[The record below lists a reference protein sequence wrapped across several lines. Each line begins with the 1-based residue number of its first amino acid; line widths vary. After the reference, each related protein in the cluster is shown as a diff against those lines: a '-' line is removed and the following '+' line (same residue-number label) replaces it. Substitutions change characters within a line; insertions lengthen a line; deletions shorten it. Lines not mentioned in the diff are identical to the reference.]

1 MPIVVVVDNGQ
12 APTTMGV
19 VEEDCYNRNR
29 IYTVYGRIDDRTVP
43 LASEFFLIRYGI
55 RSSCNRQ
62 HAVAIRPYTVYGTV
76 YSPTGDMVLL
86 PWVPVELKL
95 HLVVEIC
102 FSSTQIIAVLLWNL
116 TRCILEGLYCMHVKF
131 LRFTVLVI
139 HCGMVTGNKGH

>member
-43 LASEFFLIRYGI
+43 LASEKFSIRYGI
-55 RSSCNRQ
+55 LSSRNRQ

-76 YSPTGDMVLL
+76 YSPTLMM
-86 PWVPVELKL
+86 WQ
-95 HLVVEIC
+95 LVATSDYHG
-102 FSSTQIIAVLLWNL
+102 SSNPG
-116 TRCILEGLYCMHVKF
+116 R
-131 LRFTVLVI
+131 
-139 HCGMVTGNKGH
+139 VTGRVK